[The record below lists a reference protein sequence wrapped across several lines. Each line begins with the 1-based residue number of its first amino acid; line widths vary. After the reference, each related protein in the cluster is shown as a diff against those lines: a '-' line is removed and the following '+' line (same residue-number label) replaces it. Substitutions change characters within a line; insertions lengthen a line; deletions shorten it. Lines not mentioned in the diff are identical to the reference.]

1 MAEEVPEKKPNWLK
15 QRWQKLGI
23 TPFFILLAL
32 KGGIPTTIALAAYE
46 APAFANVYTTLGY
59 LVAIMAQ
66 LSLAI
71 QPRAK
76 FLQSMMMNVLFICCG
91 AAFALLEC
99 QCVVAARATPPAAAR
114 SGTSGSP
121 ESPIYDA
128 SACAVAGLFLFIW
141 VFLANVVKAV
151 RPQLMISMIQ
161 FSIFTIVA
169 SVYAPQFPNMT
180 AAISFVRRLLISF
193 LTGHAIGTGVSL
205 FILPVTSRGSASK
218 QMGGLLNLL
227 KACIGSQGAYMRSL
241 SHTGE
246 ESGEEK
252 AAAAKLQGVLQ
263 AASELLGKVKLEL
276 GFARKEIAFGKLK
289 PENFSA
295 IFEHIRNVYQPV
307 LGMSAFLNMI
317 QALRENRL
325 SVADN
330 PEAEETINAIQKL
343 EVEEWTDILNLAKDA
358 HVEYQKVLFLGL
370 EHVSYR
376 LEFAKPPKKSKGQAS
391 DPEKVAGLGPRPGD
405 SDFAQHMEQEL
416 KKYQAQRNDIIQD
429 WADHKG
435 LSLGKHFSPTAGQK
449 PDLKRLETVVMR
461 QRLNQHQLYLLLYI
475 NYLSMSTGEAI
486 LAFAKCADGLHEDGT
501 MTKKRLIWPGFRRI
515 HKLFSDAYMKSSQD
529 ETMAHES
536 NGGSNIYLGD
546 ALGAKKNP
554 EHLPPTNLYER
565 ITDRIRGVSSML
577 ASDAAAFGLRTAVA
591 TMSIG
596 ILAYLRE
603 TRSFF
608 LQQRGMWALI
618 MIAISMDPHAG
629 QGIFGFAGRILGTT
643 FAMVA
648 SYVIWYMCDKNH
660 AGILVVFWL
669 YMSCWTLFMLKK
681 PQYAQIAM
689 ISSITVILIVG
700 YELQVDVI
708 GVQLAG
714 SNGQEVYPLYILGPY
729 RLATVVVGL
738 GVAFVWTYFPYPITT
753 HGALR
758 RDIGSTLYILANF
771 YSCVHTTM
779 EARLQMG
786 PAINDLPPSHPIQ
799 KLDAARMKTFSKVL
813 LMLTRLRDHNRFTK
827 FEPPFG
833 GRFPRETY
841 AELIGSI
848 RNVFTYLALITYS
861 SRAYIRAPENMSQEE
876 RDEEY
881 EWLRDFREFAAD
893 TKFTTHEITTQLC
906 LLSAAIN
913 NQQPLPPYLQAPRAY
928 ALGDKM
934 ESIDPAILGVKHF
947 AHPCYAAFAVGEVA
961 SAFVTSELSKITR
974 LIKQL
979 VGEVDFSFHIV
990 RTTDDG
996 SSTSGTLWGSQSSLN
1011 GTTGDMGKEKSKG
1024 D

>member
-1 MAEEVPEKKPNWLK
+1 MAEAGQDKKPNWLK
-15 QRWQKLGI
+15 QQWQKLGI
-23 TPFFILLAL
+23 TPFFILLAM
-32 KGGIPTTIALAAYE
+32 KGGLPPVIALSAYE
-46 APAFANVYTTLGY
+46 ATGFADIYTTLGY

-76 FLQSMMMNVLFICCG
+76 FLQSMSMNVLFICSG
-91 AAFALLEC
+91 AAFAMLEC
-99 QCVVAARATPPAAAR
+99 QCVIAARAAPSAA
-114 SGTSGSP
+114 SGTGTSGSAETP
-121 ESPIYDA
+121 QYDA

-141 VFLANVVKAV
+141 VFLANVVKAA

-169 SVYAPQFPNMT
+169 SVYAPQFPNM
-180 AAISFVRRLLISF
+180 AAAELFVRRLLISF

-205 FILPVTSRGSASK
+205 LILPVTSRGTASK

-227 KACIGSQGAYMRSL
+227 KACIASQGAYMASI
-241 SHTGE
+241 SHGAKETGA
-246 ESGEEK
+246 EK

-263 AASELLGKVKLEL
+263 GATELLGKVKLEL
-276 GFARKEIAFGKLK
+276 GFARKEIAYGKLA

-295 IFEHIRNVYQPV
+295 IFEHIRNTYQPV
-307 LGMSAFLNMI
+307 LGMSTFLNII

-325 SVADN
+325 SAADT

-343 EVEEWTDILNLAKDA
+343 EIEEWTEIIGLARES
-358 HVEYQKVLFLGL
+358 HLEFQKVLFLGL
-370 EHVSYR
+370 EHISYR
-376 LEFAKPPKKSKGQAS
+376 LEFAKPQKKPRGMS
-391 DPEKVAGLGPRPGD
+391 DPEKEAGTGLKPGD
-405 SDFAQHMEQEL
+405 SDFSQHLEKEL
-416 KKYQAQRNDIIQD
+416 KKYIGQRNDIIQD
-429 WADHKG
+429 WAEHKG
-435 LSLGKHFSPTAGQK
+435 LSLGKHFWENAGAK
-449 PDLKRLETVVMR
+449 PELKRQETVLMR

-486 LAFAKCADGLHEDGT
+486 LALAKYADGLHQDGT
-501 MTKKRLIWPGFRRI
+501 MAKKRVIWPGFRRI
-515 HKLFSDAYMKSSQD
+515 HKLFSDSIMKSSQD
-529 ETMAHES
+529 ETMAAEV

-546 ALGAKKNP
+546 ALGAKKDP
-554 EHLPPTNLYER
+554 EHLPPANVYQKV
-565 ITDRIRGVSSML
+565 TDRIRRLSGKLNSE
-577 ASDAAAFGLRTAVA
+577 AAAFGLRAACA

-596 ILAYLRE
+596 VVAYLRE

-618 MIAISMDPHAG
+618 MIAISMDPHSG

-648 SYVIWYMCDKNH
+648 SYAIWYMCDKNH
-660 AGILVVFWL
+660 AAILVIFWL

-681 PQYAQIAM
+681 MQYAVIAM
-689 ISSITVILIVG
+689 ISSVTVILIIG
-700 YELQVDVI
+700 YELQVQVI
-708 GVQLAG
+708 GIQVAE
-714 SNGQEVYPLYILGPY
+714 SNGQEAYPLYILAPY
-729 RLATVVVGL
+729 RLATVCVGL

-786 PAINDLPPSHPIQ
+786 PAVNDLPATHPIK
-799 KLDAARMKTFSKVL
+799 KLAEARLKTFGKVL
-813 LMLTRLRDHNRFTK
+813 LMLTRLRDHNNFTR
-827 FEPPFG
+827 FEPSFG

-841 AELIGSI
+841 GELINSI
-848 RNVFTYLALITYS
+848 RNVFTYLSLITYS
-861 SRAYIRAPENMSQEE
+861 SRAYIRGPEDMTQEE

-881 EWLRDFREFAAD
+881 EWLKDFREFAAD
-893 TKFTTHEITTQLC
+893 AKFTTHEITTQLC

-913 NQQPLPPYLQAPRAY
+913 NKQPLPPYLRAPRAY
-928 ALGDKM
+928 SIGDKM
-934 ESIDPAILGVKHF
+934 EQIDPAIIGVKHF

-961 SAFVTSELSKITR
+961 SAFITAELAKITK

-996 SSTSGTLWGSQSSLN
+996 SSTSSTFWGSQSSLGMKN
-1011 GTTGDMGKEKSKG
+1011 GEKDKSKG